1 MTTLAL
7 HLSDRFGRRPV
18 AIAGLLVSICG
29 GLLFGIAPS
38 FTAGL
43 AIRCLQELPRPAAAV
58 TSARVSERI
67 GFAGWAVVQLC
78 DRTRNHR
85 RYDERL
91 GSRGRLRVSAARAP
105 RCIALLVGFHLAQPS
120 PQQRFRPSAKYYD
133 ITAASAR
140 SPQRQ
145 PLRYSGAVFGV
156 ARAVSAAV
164 GGFTVGAFFSADE
177 LRFLSPAVLLWIK
190 PSPASKPLHSD

>member
-43 AIRCLQELPRPAAAV
+43 AIRCLQELPRPAAAL
-58 TSARVSERI
+58 TSARVSERF
-67 GFAGWAVVQLC
+67 GLAGWAVIQLC

-91 GSRGRLRVSAARAP
+91 GSRGRLRVRAARAP
-105 RCIALLVGFHLAQPS
+105 RCIALLVGFHRLNHRHRLDRQL
-120 PQQRFRPSAKYYD
+120 FRNH
-133 ITAASAR
+133 ASAC

-145 PLRYSGAVFGV
+145 SLRYSGAVFGV

-177 LRFLSPAVLLWIK
+177 LRFLSPAVLLRMT

>member
-43 AIRCLQELPRPAAAV
+43 AIRCLQELPRPAPAL
-58 TSARVSERI
+58 TSARVSERF
-67 GFAGWAVVQLC
+67 GFAGWAVIQLC

-91 GSRGRLRVSAARAP
+91 GSRGRLRVRAARAP
-105 RCIALLVGFHLAQPS
+105 RCIALLVGFHRLS
-120 PQQRFRPSAKYYD
+120 HRHSNDWTVNYYE
-133 ITAASAR
+133 ITPLRAHLSGSRSGIRAR
-140 SPQRQ
+140 S
-145 PLRYSGAVFGV
+145 LV
-156 ARAVSAAV
+156 
-164 GGFTVGAFFSADE
+164 
-177 LRFLSPAVLLWIK
+177 
-190 PSPASKPLHSD
+190 